1 MCMEESYANIKPTIE
16 QFKFIA
22 IEKDDGIQNVFK
34 TVIKVSSQLV
44 IDDIVVATLKRIW
57 FILYR
62 QSMLMDIVLSI
73 VGKLLTASGYV
84 VSFNTVLR

>member
-34 TVIKVSSQLV
+34 TVIKVSSQLA
-44 IDDIVVATLKRIW
+44 IDDIV
-57 FILYR
+57 Y
-62 QSMLMDIVLSI
+62 
-73 VGKLLTASGYV
+73 
-84 VSFNTVLR
+84 